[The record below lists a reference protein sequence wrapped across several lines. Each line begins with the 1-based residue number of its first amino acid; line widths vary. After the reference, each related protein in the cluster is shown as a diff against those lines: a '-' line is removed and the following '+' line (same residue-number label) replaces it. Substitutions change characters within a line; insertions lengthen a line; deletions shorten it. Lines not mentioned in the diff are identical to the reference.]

1 MNIIESIKHRLK
13 NGLNPFPF
21 QRFGMFNL
29 VSTIIP
35 KSQVHRVAFVVDH
48 LTADFLNDTALS
60 SGLTTHELLRQ
71 LVWHLRSEIGT
82 DQAGL
87 EKPVKDSVANS
98 GRLLQSIVKA
108 AEAKK
113 QSSHPNKDSLPQS

>member
-1 MNIIESIKHRLK
+1 M
-13 NGLNPFPF
+13 NPFPF

-35 KSQVHRVAFVVDH
+35 KYQVQRIAFVVDN
-48 LTADFLNDTALS
+48 LTADFLNDVALS
-60 SGLTTHELLRQ
+60 SGLTSHELLRQ

-87 EKPVKDSVANS
+87 KTPVKDSVGNS
-98 GRLLQSIVKA
+98 ERFLESIVKA
-108 AEAKK
+108 AEVRK